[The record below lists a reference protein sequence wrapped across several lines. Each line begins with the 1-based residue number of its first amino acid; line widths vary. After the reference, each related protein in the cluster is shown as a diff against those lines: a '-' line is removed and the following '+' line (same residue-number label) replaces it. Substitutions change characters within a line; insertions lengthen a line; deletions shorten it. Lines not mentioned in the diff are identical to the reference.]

1 MFNFNKFSVN
11 IYENALNQLKEK
23 IEGTDDIIF
32 KKRDKTKYFV
42 KEIKTRKIKTEFGI
56 LIYKRRIYK
65 YLYKG
70 KWKYVSLVDKQFGVK
85 KWQRIIN
92 DLKLKITAEIVKN
105 KRYSDILDMFNCK
118 LHCSSVSRIL
128 RKALIKRKDKKI
140 DLKNCKNLYI
150 NLDDAHVTLKNKNN
164 KSYLQTVR
172 IISFNTGKENNKFLN
187 KKYCY
192 FFLNKK
198 TWGAEFNAFFIK
210 KQIQKFFKNY
220 ENIKLIIGGDSAK
233 WIKKTAKILDG
244 MFIFDRF
251 HTIRE
256 LKNNI
261 YCGNRSKES
270 FKNYLHAKELFLQG
284 KYDEFITFLKSLQ
297 NERIKLRYFIN
308 LKNGILNQNK
318 DWNIGV
324 SAESD
329 VSRIAKS
336 CLGYGNKT
344 FSFSTFKNILDL
356 KIMRFNF
363 S

>member
-1 MFNFNKFSVN
+1 M
-11 IYENALNQLKEK
+11 IPQLKEK

-70 KWKYVSLVDKQFGVK
+70 KWKYVPLVDKQFGVK

-92 DLKLKITAEIVKN
+92 DLKLKITAKIVKN

-128 RKALIKRKDKKI
+128 RKALIKIKDKKI

-150 NLDDAHVTLKNKNN
+150 NLDDAYVTLKNKNN

-198 TWGAEFNAFFIK
+198 TRGAEFNAFFIK

-251 HTIRE
+251 HAIRE

-270 FKNYLHAKELFLQG
+270 FKNYLYAKELFLQG

-318 DWNIGV
+318 EWNIGV

-329 VSRIAKS
+329 VSRVVKS